1 MVVLVAAEGA
11 VWKVYPIRLWRRTNV
26 GGNAMRLTILAL
38 AATALLLTPVIV
50 SAQSDKPLVTAQ
62 ATDSTKKKKK
72 TEDNTKTA
80 PSAPPSK
87 GQSTY

>member
-1 MVVLVAAEGA
+1 
-11 VWKVYPIRLWRRTNV
+11 
-26 GGNAMRLTILAL
+26 MRMTIVAL
-38 AATALLLTPVIV
+38 AATALLLTPIVV

-62 ATDSTKKKKK
+62 ATDSTKKKK

>member
-1 MVVLVAAEGA
+1 MSQAQ
-11 VWKVYPIRLWRRTNV
+11 
-26 GGNAMRLTILAL
+26 IL
-38 AATALLLTPVIV
+38 LLLTPIIV

-72 TEDNTKTA
+72 TEQDKTA

>member
-1 MVVLVAAEGA
+1 
-11 VWKVYPIRLWRRTNV
+11 
-26 GGNAMRLTILAL
+26 MRLTIVAL
-38 AATALLLTPVIV
+38 AATALLLTPIVV

-62 ATDSTKKKKK
+62 ATDSTKKKK

>member
-26 GGNAMRLTILAL
+26 GGNAMRMTIVAL
-38 AATALLLTPVIV
+38 AATALLLTPIVV

-62 ATDSTKKKKK
+62 ATDSTKKKK